1 MDERPPKRRRRKNA
15 PLDIADALDKE
26 EVAAEFLTAAA
37 EDENPDVLLAA
48 LGDVAK
54 ARAVREIAEAL
65 APAKKRSARK
75 ATAARTRPAGEEA
88 STRDYVYTLS
98 DVRTPA
104 LSIECELCGRADRY
118 DVAKLIEQY
127 GDASLPDLLHQLADC
142 PKARSVRIHVRC
154 KVTYGKDTR
163 WST

>member
-1 MDERPPKRRRRKNA
+1 MDERPPKRPRRKDA
-15 PLDIADALDKE
+15 PLDIAHALDKE
-26 EVAAEFLTAAA
+26 EALTVAA

-54 ARAVREIAEAL
+54 ARAVTEIAEAL

-75 ATAARTRPAGEEA
+75 AAAKTRPAREEA
-88 STRDYVYTLS
+88 SMRDYVFTLS
-98 DVRTPA
+98 DVRTPT
-104 LSIECELCGRADRY
+104 LSTECELCGRADRY
-118 DVAKLIEQY
+118 NVAKLIEQY

-142 PKARSVRIHVRC
+142 PKARSVRIHIRC
-154 KVTYGKDTR
+154 KATYGKDTR

>member
-1 MDERPPKRRRRKNA
+1 MDERPPKRPRRKDA
-15 PLDIADALDKE
+15 PLDIAHALDKE
-26 EVAAEFLTAAA
+26 EALTVAA

-54 ARAVREIAEAL
+54 ARVVTEIAEAL

-75 ATAARTRPAGEEA
+75 AAAKTRPAREEA
-88 STRDYVYTLS
+88 SMRDYVFTLS
-98 DVRTPA
+98 DVRTPT
-104 LSIECELCGRADRY
+104 LSTECELCGRADRY
-118 DVAKLIEQY
+118 NVAKLIEQY

-142 PKARSVRIHVRC
+142 PKARSVRIHIRC
-154 KVTYGKDTR
+154 KATYGKDTR

>member
-1 MDERPPKRRRRKNA
+1 MDERPPKRRHRKNA

-26 EVAAEFLTAAA
+26 EVAAEFLTAGAA
-37 EDENPDVLLAA
+37 ENENPDVLLAA

-75 ATAARTRPAGEEA
+75 AAAAKTR
-88 STRDYVYTLS
+88 YVYTLS

-142 PKARSVRIHVRC
+142 PKARSVRVHVRC